1 MDHHVYDRVLLPRLG
16 LPLIATML
24 AQAGYDAGDVLQ
36 DAGTMLELVAV
47 LEGEAPLGQVAGLS
61 WRDPDGRLHHNQP
74 LYSWP
79 AIISSGSWP

>member
-61 WRDPDGRLHHNQP
+61 
-74 LYSWP
+74 
-79 AIISSGSWP
+79 

>member
-1 MDHHVYDRVLLPRLG
+1 VLLPRLG

-61 WRDPDGRLHHNQP
+61 
-74 LYSWP
+74 
-79 AIISSGSWP
+79 